1 MGQRE
6 ESRQRNRCFG
16 RARGADRGPWPAVGP
31 RALSPNLRAGARTPA
46 PQPPPAIQPRGEQG
60 HGPVCVCRGAQAAA
74 GSSPR
79 TCCSCEKRL
88 PRQGCCSPVPG
99 RAPPA
104 FGSATRERTANTSV
118 RDEGEMGQGLFGS
131 CGGDPAPSL
140 GCHVPTPSFRQ
151 QANQPA
157 RPPGPVTRTPV
168 SGSGQVAGSVTGKN
182 LCRSRSKPRSE
193 KTSRVRRALRAISR
207 AVSGDTSRSGFA
219 RGEEAGGRR
228 RWEVPGPDP
237 IQAERENVE

>member
-1 MGQRE
+1 MQHKSSASTKCTVALEMPPSAPLQAPPPPRGGPASGLPSGSLPPAQGCQRP
-6 ESRQRNRCFG
+6 G
-16 RARGADRGPWPAVGP
+16 RGGGLPWARERKADRETGALGEHGGADRGPWPAVGP

-46 PQPPPAIQPRGEQG
+46 LQPPPAIQPRGEQG
-60 HGPVCVCRGAQAAA
+60 HGPVCVGGGAQAAA

-79 TCCSCEKRL
+79 TCCSCENRL

-99 RAPPA
+99 WAPPA

-182 LCRSRSKPRSE
+182 LCLS
-193 KTSRVRRALRAISR
+193 I
-207 AVSGDTSRSGFA
+207 
-219 RGEEAGGRR
+219 
-228 RWEVPGPDP
+228 
-237 IQAERENVE
+237 